1 MAVNLVEQY
10 GVIPKA
16 LYPESFHS
24 SMSAP
29 LNTLLKTKLREHAI
43 VLRELVSSLRT
54 ASTLA
59 DAEIMATVRAKKEE
73 LLAEVYTIMAATL
86 GAPPAPDAKFTWDYY
101 DADEK
106 PHSWTGTPKQFFA
119 TFADKSRQT
128 APRSRSISAVLTF
141 RMQQPLG
148 LLLAHQRPAE
158 RLREALHR
166 RPPRY
171 VSGMSSDYTRLR
183 MWQATSGAAA
193 RCCTSIR
200 RRTTSRTPS

>member
-59 DAEIMATVRAKKEE
+59 DTEIMATVRAKKEE

-119 TFADKSRQT
+119 AFADKSRQA
-128 APRSRSISAVLTF
+128 APGRGTY
-141 RMQQPLG
+141 
-148 LLLAHQRPAE
+148 PA
-158 RLREALHR
+158 
-166 RPPRY
+166 
-171 VSGMSSDYTRLR
+171 
-183 MWQATSGAAA
+183 
-193 RCCTSIR
+193 C
-200 RRTTSRTPS
+200 